1 MGSSP
6 SIQELDVRKKFRNK
20 STFDKLLHTF
30 LDNSTKNI
38 AVSYIVFNNEYLNDC
53 GITDRYANKFDIL
66 TSEFLCKVLD
76 YVVYWYSVAYRNNQT
91 LDTDQ
96 ITMVLPPQSR

>member
-1 MGSSP
+1 
-6 SIQELDVRKKFRNK
+6 
-20 STFDKLLHTF
+20 
-30 LDNSTKNI
+30 
-38 AVSYIVFNNEYLNDC
+38 
-53 GITDRYANKFDIL
+53 
-66 TSEFLCKVLD
+66 LCKVLD